1 MDRNE
6 LTGRSTRSRRRRPA
20 RSESESFSM
29 EFAWVEARHLKTNEK
44 TFLIVGQRD
53 QIVGRPSSADT
64 GEKLA
69 VPFDTSL
76 SRQHFHV
83 QLVGDRLRVERC
95 PEARRP
101 LFFEGRAEEK
111 FEVSCGEG
119 FSSGQ
124 TLFRWIREANPSG
137 APILLDPTLLS
148 VAHEQDASRGL
159 RALLALQPVL
169 RDFDTTEALIRGTLS
184 VLGEVIS
191 QAADLIAIQVD
202 AQGQMRVL
210 ASQGNSQ
217 VPPSRTL
224 VRQALEAGKPLCHL
238 WSSATLE
245 ATVVEGISWAV
256 AAPIVGQDES
266 YVIYAI
272 GTEVDGNAHPGEL
285 DRAVLAL
292 VTEVVASALE
302 KSRRLLL
309 ERDIAAERERRGL
322 AEQLGN
328 LQQGLLATLN
338 PEEVAK
344 RFLVGLE
351 NLVLYDRAALLQ
363 PHGESYRLLAHRG
376 FLAENGQPI
385 RPEDIR
391 SGLPGWLEESHT
403 DTLLVMAYRQP
414 FDEPQLM
421 LARALA
427 SQAYIALQNARLHAR
442 VQQLATQ
449 DGLTSVFNRRHFMEE
464 AEKAL
469 ESCRQQKTT
478 ATLFLIDI
486 DHFKQF
492 NDKHGH
498 LGGDQALRQ
507 AAQQLQE
514 LFRPGIFGRYGGEEF
529 VALCPVS
536 GEAAQRLAERARQR
550 LQDQGQLT
558 VSVGFSSTGSDL
570 DTLVGQADR
579 ALYQA
584 KEQGRNRVA
593 SA

>member
-1 MDRNE
+1 
-6 LTGRSTRSRRRRPA
+6 
-20 RSESESFSM
+20 M

-44 TFLIVGQRD
+44 TFLIVGQRN
-53 QIVGRPSSADT
+53 QIVGRASSEDT
-64 GEKLA
+64 GDKLA
-69 VPFDTSL
+69 VAFDASL
-76 SRQHFHV
+76 SRQHFHI

-101 LFFEGRAEEK
+101 LFFEGRAEER
-111 FEVSCGEG
+111 FEVVCGEG

-137 APILLDPTLLS
+137 TPIVLDPTLLS

-191 QAADLIAIQVD
+191 HAADLMAIHVD
-202 AQGQMRVL
+202 EQGQLKVL

-224 VRQALEAGKPLCHL
+224 VRQALEAGKPLGYL
-238 WSSATLE
+238 WQNAPEPVARAATP
-245 ATVVEGISWAV
+245 TIVEGISWAV
-256 AAPIVGQDES
+256 AAPILGREES
-266 YVIYAI
+266 YVLYAI
-272 GTEVDGNAHPGEL
+272 GAEIDGDASQLTPGEL

-292 VTEVVASALE
+292 VAEVVGSALE
-302 KSRRLLL
+302 KSRRLIL
-309 ERDIAAERERRGL
+309 ERDIAAERERRDL
-322 AEQLGN
+322 AEQLGK

-363 PHGESYRLLAHRG
+363 AEGGTYNLLAHRG
-376 FLAENGQPI
+376 FLAENGQPLQLEEI
-385 RPEDIR
+385 RA
-391 SGLPGWLEESHT
+391 GLPGWLEEGLPT
-403 DTLLVMAYRQP
+403 GENPAMLLVMAHRQP
-414 FDEPQLM
+414 FDEPQVM

-427 SQAYIALQNARLHAR
+427 SQAYIALQNARLHTR
-442 VQQLATQ
+442 VQQLATL
-449 DGLTSVFNRRHFMEE
+449 DGLTGVFNRRHFVEE

-469 ESCRQQKTT
+469 ETCRSKGTV
-478 ATLFLIDI
+478 ASLFLIDI

-492 NDKHGH
+492 NDHHGH

-507 AAQQLQE
+507 AAQHLQE
-514 LFRPGIFGRYGGEEF
+514 IFRPGLFGRYGGEEF

-536 GEAAQRLAERARQR
+536 GEAARQLAERARARIQEH
-550 LQDQGQLT
+550 GQLT
-558 VSVGFSSTGSDL
+558 VSLGFSSGTSAF
-570 DTLVGQADR
+570 DTLVGQADH
-579 ALYQA
+579 ALYSA
-584 KEQGRNRVA
+584 KEQGRNRVI

>member
-1 MDRNE
+1 MD
-6 LTGRSTRSRRRRPA
+6 
-20 RSESESFSM
+20 SESYPM

-53 QIVGRPSSADT
+53 QIVGRASSEDT
-64 GEKLA
+64 GDKLA
-69 VPFDTSL
+69 VAFDASL
-76 SRQHFHV
+76 SRHHFHI
-83 QLVGDRLRVERC
+83 QLTGDRLRVERC

-101 LFFEGRAEEK
+101 LFFEGRAEER
-111 FEVSCGEG
+111 FEVVCGEG

-137 APILLDPTLLS
+137 APIVLDPTLLS

-159 RALLALQPVL
+159 RALLALQPLL
-169 RDFDTTEALIRGTLS
+169 RDFETTESLIRGTLS

-191 QAADLIAIQVD
+191 HAADLMAIQVD
-202 AQGQMRVL
+202 AQGQLKVL

-224 VRQALEAGKPLCHL
+224 VRQALEAGKPLGYL
-238 WSSATLE
+238 WQNAPEPVPGAATPTL
-245 ATVVEGISWAV
+245 VEGISWAV
-256 AAPIVGQDES
+256 AAPILSREES
-266 YVIYAI
+266 YVLYAI
-272 GTEVDGNAHPGEL
+272 GAEIDGDASQFTPSEL

-292 VTEVVASALE
+292 VAEVVGSALE
-302 KSRRLLL
+302 KSRRLIL
-309 ERDIAAERERRGL
+309 ERDIAAERERRDL
-322 AEQLGN
+322 AEQLGK

-363 PHGESYRLLAHRG
+363 NDGSAYNLLAHRG
-376 FLAENGQPI
+376 FLAENGQPL
-385 RPEDIR
+385 RLEDLR
-391 SGLPGWLEESHT
+391 AGLPGWLEEGLPT
-403 DTLLVMAYRQP
+403 GENPAMLLVMAYRQP
-414 FDEPQLM
+414 FDEPQIL

-427 SQAYIALQNARLHAR
+427 SQAYIALQNARLHTR
-442 VQQLATQ
+442 VQQLATL
-449 DGLTSVFNRRHFMEE
+449 DGLTGVFNRRHFVEE

-469 ESCRQQKTT
+469 QTCRSQGTV
-478 ATLFLIDI
+478 ATLFLIDV

-492 NDKHGH
+492 NDRHGH
-498 LGGDQALRQ
+498 LGGDQALRR

-514 LFRPGIFGRYGGEEF
+514 IFRPGLFGRYGGEEF

-536 GEAAQRLAERARQR
+536 GEAARQLAERARAR
-550 LQDQGQLT
+550 LQEAAELT
-558 VSVGFSSTGSDL
+558 VSIGLSTGTAAF
-570 DTLVGQADR
+570 DTLVGEADQ
-579 ALYQA
+579 ALYSA
-584 KEQGRNRVA
+584 KEQGRNRVV

>member
-1 MDRNE
+1 
-6 LTGRSTRSRRRRPA
+6 
-20 RSESESFSM
+20 M

-53 QIVGRPSSADT
+53 QIVGRSSSEDT
-64 GEKLA
+64 GDKLA
-69 VPFDTSL
+69 VPFDASL
-76 SRQHFHV
+76 SRQHFHM
-83 QLVGDRLRVERC
+83 QLAGDRLLIERC

-111 FEVSCGEG
+111 FEISCGEG

-124 TLFRWIREANPSG
+124 TLFRWIRETNPSG
-137 APILLDPTLLS
+137 TPITLDPTLLS

-169 RDFDTTEALIRGTLS
+169 RDFETTEALIRGTLS

-191 QAADLIAIQVD
+191 HAADLMAIQVD
-202 AQGQMRVL
+202 AHGQMKVL

-224 VRQALEAGKPLCHL
+224 VRQALEAGKPLCYL
-238 WSSATLE
+238 WSNAPEVTPGVATP
-245 ATVVEGISWAV
+245 TVVEGISWAV
-256 AAPIVGQDES
+256 AAPILGRDES
-266 YVIYAI
+266 YVLYAI
-272 GTEVDGNAHPGEL
+272 GAEVDGDAHQLTPGEL

-292 VTEVVASALE
+292 VSEVVTSALE

-328 LQQGLLATLN
+328 LQQGLLSTLN

-363 PHGESYRLLAHRG
+363 QDADGYRVLAHRG
-376 FLAENGQPI
+376 FMAETGQLVKLEEI
-385 RPEDIR
+385 RA
-391 SGLPGWLEESHT
+391 GLPGWLEESHT
-403 DTLLVMAYRQP
+403 NTLLVMANRQS

-427 SQAYIALQNARLHAR
+427 SQAYIALQNARLHTR
-442 VQQLATQ
+442 VQQLATL
-449 DGLTSVFNRRHFMEE
+449 DGLTGVFNRRHFMEE

-469 ESCRQQKTT
+469 ETCRQQGTQT
-478 ATLFLIDI
+478 TLFLIDI

-492 NDKHGH
+492 NDQHGH
-498 LGGDQALRQ
+498 QGGDRALRQ

-514 LFRPGIFGRYGGEEF
+514 LFRPGLFGRYGGEEF

-536 GEAAQRLAERARQR
+536 GEAAAQLAERARQR
-550 LQDQGQLT
+550 MQEHGQLT
-558 VSVGFSSTGSDL
+558 VSLGYSSAGSDF
-570 DTLVGQADR
+570 DALVGQADR
-579 ALYQA
+579 ALYSA

>member
-1 MDRNE
+1 
-6 LTGRSTRSRRRRPA
+6 
-20 RSESESFSM
+20 M

-53 QIVGRPSSADT
+53 QIVGRTSADD
-64 GEKLA
+64 GGDKLA
-69 VPFDTSL
+69 VAFDASL
-76 SRQHFHV
+76 SRQHFHL
-83 QLVGDRLRVERC
+83 QLVGDRLHVERC

-111 FEVSCGEG
+111 FEISCGEG

-137 APILLDPTLLS
+137 APMVLDPTLLS

-169 RDFDTTEALIRGTLS
+169 RDFETTEALIRGTLS

-191 QAADLIAIQVD
+191 HAADLMAIQVD
-202 AQGQMRVL
+202 VQGQMKVL

-224 VRQALEAGKPLCHL
+224 VRQALEAGKPLCYL
-238 WSSATLE
+238 WQNATPDV
-245 ATVVEGISWAV
+245 AGPTIVEGISWAV

-266 YVIYAI
+266 YVLYAI
-272 GTEVDGNAHPGEL
+272 GAEVDGDASQMTPGEL

-292 VTEVVASALE
+292 VAEVVASALE

-328 LQQGLLATLN
+328 LQQGLLSTLN

-363 PHGESYRLLAHRG
+363 QDGDSYRLLAHRG
-376 FLAENGQPI
+376 FLAENGQ
-385 RPEDIR
+385 RMEPEAIR

-403 DTLLVMAYRQP
+403 DVKLIMAYRQS

-427 SQAYIALQNARLHAR
+427 SQAYIALQNARLHQR

-449 DGLTSVFNRRHFMEE
+449 DGLTGVFNRRHFMEE
-464 AEKAL
+464 ASKAL
-469 ESCRQQKTT
+469 ETCRQQKSA

-492 NDKHGH
+492 NDQHGH
-498 LGGDQALRQ
+498 LGGDEALRQ

-514 LFRPGIFGRYGGEEF
+514 IFRPGLFGRYGGEEF
-529 VALCPVS
+529 VALCPVH
-536 GEAAQRLAERARQR
+536 GEAAQQLAERARQR
-550 LQDQGQLT
+550 LQDHGQLT
-558 VSVGFSSTGSDL
+558 ASVGFSSAGGDFNA
-570 DTLVGQADR
+570 LVGQADR
-579 ALYQA
+579 ALYHA

>member
-1 MDRNE
+1 
-6 LTGRSTRSRRRRPA
+6 
-20 RSESESFSM
+20 M

-53 QIVGRPSSADT
+53 QIVGRASSEDS
-64 GEKLA
+64 GDKLA
-69 VPFDTSL
+69 VAFDASL
-76 SRQHFHV
+76 SRQHFHL

-111 FEVSCGEG
+111 FEISCGEG

-137 APILLDPTLLS
+137 TPMILDPTLLS

-191 QAADLIAIQVD
+191 HAADLIAIQVD

-224 VRQALEAGKPLCHL
+224 VRQALETGKPLCYL
-238 WSSATLE
+238 WQNAPEPVPGVASP
-245 ATVVEGISWAV
+245 TVVEGISWAV
-256 AAPIVGQDES
+256 AAPIVGRDES
-266 YVIYAI
+266 YVLYAI
-272 GTEVDGNAHPGEL
+272 GAEVDGDARQLTPGEL

-292 VTEVVASALE
+292 VAEVVASALE

-328 LQQGLLATLN
+328 LQQGLLSTLN

-363 PHGESYRLLAHRG
+363 QEGDGYRLLAHRG
-376 FLAENGQPI
+376 FLAESSQTI
-385 RPEDIR
+385 RPEEIR
-391 SGLPGWLEESHT
+391 SGLPGWLEESHNQMK
-403 DTLLVMAYRQP
+403 LVMAYRQT

-427 SQAYIALQNARLHAR
+427 SQAYIALQNARLHQR

-449 DGLTSVFNRRHFMEE
+449 DGLTGVFNRRHFMEE

-469 ESCRQQKTT
+469 ETCRLQQTK
-478 ATLFLIDI
+478 ATLFLLDI

-492 NDKHGH
+492 NDQHGH

-514 LFRPGIFGRYGGEEF
+514 VFRPGLFGRYGGEEF

-536 GEAAQRLAERARQR
+536 GEAARQLAERARQR
-550 LQDQGQLT
+550 LHDHGQLT
-558 VSVGFSSTGSDL
+558 ASVGFSSAGSDF
-570 DTLVGQADR
+570 DSLVDQADR
-579 ALYQA
+579 ALYNA
-584 KEQGRNRVA
+584 KEQGRNRVV

>member
-1 MDRNE
+1 
-6 LTGRSTRSRRRRPA
+6 
-20 RSESESFSM
+20 M

-44 TFLIVGQRD
+44 TFLIVGPRD
-53 QIVGRPSSADT
+53 QIVGRASAADS
-64 GEKLA
+64 GDKLA
-69 VPFDTSL
+69 VAFDASL
-76 SRQHFHV
+76 SRQHFHL

-111 FEVSCGEG
+111 FEIACGEG

-137 APILLDPTLLS
+137 APIPLDPTLLS

-169 RDFDTTEALIRGTLS
+169 RDFETTEALIRGTLS

-191 QAADLIAIQVD
+191 QAADLMAIQVD
-202 AQGQMRVL
+202 TQGQMKVL

-238 WSSATLE
+238 WQNANPEGAASP
-245 ATVVEGISWAV
+245 TVVEGISWAV
-256 AAPIVGQDES
+256 AAPILGRDES
-266 YVIYAI
+266 YVLYAI
-272 GTEVDGNAHPGEL
+272 GAEVDGDPGEL

-292 VTEVVASALE
+292 VAEVVASALE

-322 AEQLGN
+322 AEQLGK
-328 LQQGLLATLN
+328 LQQGLLSTLN

-363 PHGESYRLLAHRG
+363 QEGESYRLLAHRG
-376 FLAENGQPI
+376 FLAESGQLI
-385 RPEDIR
+385 RPEEIR

-403 DTLLVMAYRQP
+403 NILLVMAYRQS

-427 SQAYIALQNARLHAR
+427 SQAYIALQNARLHQR

-449 DGLTSVFNRRHFMEE
+449 DGLTGVFNRRHFMEE
-464 AEKAL
+464 ADKAL
-469 ESCRQQKTT
+469 ATCRQQKTT
-478 ATLFLIDI
+478 ATLFLIDV

-492 NDKHGH
+492 NDQNGH

-514 LFRPGIFGRYGGEEF
+514 TFRPGLFGRYGGEEF

-536 GEAAQRLAERARQR
+536 GEAARQLAERARQR
-550 LQDQGQLT
+550 LQEHGQLT
-558 VSVGFSSTGSDL
+558 VSVGFSSAGSDF

-579 ALYQA
+579 ALYHA
-584 KEQGRNRVA
+584 KEQGRNRVV

>member
-1 MDRNE
+1 
-6 LTGRSTRSRRRRPA
+6 
-20 RSESESFSM
+20 M

-44 TFLIVGQRD
+44 TFLIVGQRE
-53 QIVGRPSSADT
+53 QIVGRASSTDT
-64 GEKLA
+64 GEKLSVA
-69 VPFDTSL
+69 FDPSL
-76 SRQHFHV
+76 SRQHFHL

-111 FEVSCGEG
+111 FEISCGEG

-137 APILLDPTLLS
+137 PPMVLDPTLLS

-191 QAADLIAIQVD
+191 QAADLMAIQVD
-202 AQGQMRVL
+202 AHGQMKVL

-224 VRQALEAGKPLCHL
+224 VGQALEAGKPLCYL
-238 WSSATLE
+238 WQHAPEPTPGVPSP
-245 ATVVEGISWAV
+245 TVVEGISWAV
-256 AAPIVGQDES
+256 AAPIPGREES
-266 YVIYAI
+266 YVLYAI
-272 GTEVDGNAHPGEL
+272 GAEVDGDATPGEL

-292 VTEVVASALE
+292 VAEVVSSALE

-328 LQQGLLATLN
+328 LQRGLLSTLN
-338 PEEVAK
+338 PEEVAR

-363 PHGESYRLLAHRG
+363 QEGQGYRLLAHRG
-376 FLAENGQPI
+376 FLAESGQII
-385 RPEDIR
+385 RPEEIR
-391 SGLPGWLEESHT
+391 AELPGWLEESHT
-403 DTLLVMAYRQP
+403 DTLLVMAYRHP

-427 SQAYIALQNARLHAR
+427 SQAYIALQNARLHTR
-442 VQQLATQ
+442 VQQLATL
-449 DGLTSVFNRRHFMEE
+449 DGLTGVFNRRHFVEE
-464 AEKAL
+464 AGKAL
-469 ESCRQQKTT
+469 ETCRQQKTP
-478 ATLFLIDI
+478 ASLFLVDI

-492 NDKHGH
+492 NDQHGH
-498 LGGDQALRQ
+498 QGGDQALRQ

-514 LFRPGIFGRYGGEEF
+514 VFRPGLFGRYGGEEF

-536 GEAAQRLAERARQR
+536 GEAAQQLAERARQR
-550 LQDQGQLT
+550 MQEHGKLT
-558 VSVGFSSTGSDL
+558 VSVGYSSAGKDF
-570 DTLVGQADR
+570 DALVGQADR
-579 ALYQA
+579 ALYAA
-584 KEQGRNRVA
+584 KEQGRNRVF